1 MGTDEATRY
10 EQFCQFK
17 QQVRGSDSHLIV
29 GIDVAKDRHHAFFG
43 MPTGR
48 TLLRRLIFDNSRD
61 GFEQLTTRA
70 EQLRRQHGLSQV
82 VYAVEPT
89 GNYHKPLAHWL
100 QSHDQML
107 VLVSNSV

>member
-10 EQFCQFK
+10 AEFCQFK

-48 TLLRRLIFDNSRD
+48 TLLRRLIFDNN
-61 GFEQLTTRA
+61 L
-70 EQLRRQHGLSQV
+70 HGS
-82 VYAVEPT
+82 
-89 GNYHKPLAHWL
+89 
-100 QSHDQML
+100 
-107 VLVSNSV
+107 SNSITRPIN